1 MRKLVYCI
9 ASTIDGFI
17 AGPDGADPTGPGGFW
32 PIPADYLQ
40 YLVAELPEILPGPA
54 RDALGVTGDGTHFDT
69 VVEGRN
75 SYELGL
81 RAGVPDAFPHLRHI
95 VFSRTLGDSE
105 HVEVVATDPV
115 ATVRELKAMAG
126 KDIWL
131 VGGAT
136 IAGALYAEIDRLII
150 KLGPLTIGAGIPLLT
165 NGFAPAVWRLTHHH
179 VLDSGA
185 LFLTYDRTSD
195 DTGDGTGVSR

>member
-32 PIPADYLQ
+32 PIPPDYLQ
-40 YLVAELPEILPGPA
+40 YLIDRYPEILPGPA
-54 RDALGVTGDGTHFDT
+54 RDALGVTAPGDSFDT

-75 SYELGL
+75 SYELG
-81 RAGVPDAFPHLRHI
+81 RKAGIEDAFPHLRHI
-95 VFSRTLGDSE
+95 VFSTTVASE
-105 HVEVVATDPV
+105 AVEVVATDPV
-115 ATVRELKAMAG
+115 ATVRELKTQPG

-136 IAGALYAEIDRLII
+136 LAGALLGEVDRLIV
-150 KLGPLTIGAGIPLLT
+150 KLAPLTIGAGIPLFASE
-165 NGFAPAVWRLTHHH
+165 FAPVTWRLTDLHR
-179 VLDSGA
+179 VDSGA
-185 LFLTYDRTSD
+185 LFLTYDR
-195 DTGDGTGVSR
+195 